1 MTIKVLRIKE
11 LGLKTKNLSSA
22 LSTFMLSASSAV
34 NTVGKGYIICSI
46 ILLFPIHIFVAIN
59 TPTKISPIDIK
70 NIIPDT
76 KSINSLP
83 HTYSKI
89 HSSS

>member
-34 NTVGKGYIICSI
+34 NLSS
-46 ILLFPIHIFVAIN
+46 
-59 TPTKISPIDIK
+59 TKRREGASNPFK
-70 NIIPDT
+70 SRKKEATIPP
-76 KSINSLP
+76 LMGGE
-83 HTYSKI
+83 
-89 HSSS
+89 